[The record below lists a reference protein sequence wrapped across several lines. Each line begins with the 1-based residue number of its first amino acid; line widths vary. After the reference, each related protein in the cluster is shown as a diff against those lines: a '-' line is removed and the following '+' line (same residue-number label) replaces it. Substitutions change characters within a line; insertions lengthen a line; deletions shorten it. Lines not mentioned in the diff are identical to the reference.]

1 MAVTKVGPNINSES
15 NIKFSDLRKYFLKM
29 KPKTTST
36 GSETFDDLEGSVS
49 ASDLIRTTFYPN
61 DNLWNKNGTDEIDY
75 TFPSVPNCIEN
86 ELIPSTENNWKASG
100 FVSSVKYLYEHS
112 GSSSQTY
119 VKMGD
124 LFYSARPGDDPVST
138 NQSRNVRKF
147 YFVNGNIGSSNK
159 NAEALIFDNPYFNIT
174 VKVEENILGYG
185 GAGGSSG
192 EKGENGGNCVY
203 INYVAPVT
211 VSNIVFD
218 VVGNGSIKSGGGGG
232 GGGAK
237 GGQGAKG
244 GDTYKVQ
251 GRSGVD
257 CPGDLKCIIKSSL
270 GTPGGEGGDGGAG
283 GRGQGYN
290 NMNGPYNGLPGVGGA
305 NAADPT
311 SDTSNAH
318 HGCPAVTGKK
328 GGQGG
333 TGSDGGNGGLYNQDG
348 DDGDRNITSGTGGTS
363 SNGGHGANT
372 CGRCCG
378 PKKGGCGSDCTVPA
392 EYPVSLTYAGNPS
405 EPGDAGGKGTKGAAF
420 RTNGPAN
427 SVVKV
432 FASVD
437 NYKGGI
443 KQSTLPPNWG
453 ENSPPPPNYWWIP
466 SMGDI
471 PGSS

>member
-29 KPKTTST
+29 KPRTTFT
-36 GSETFDDLEGSVS
+36 GSESYDDLEGSVS
-49 ASDLIRTTFYPN
+49 ASDLIRTTAYTN
-61 DNLWNKNGTDEIDY
+61 DNLENIDGTDEINY
-75 TFPSVPNCIEN
+75 KLPSVPNCVEN
-86 ELIPSTENNWKASG
+86 ELIPSTKNNWKASG
-100 FVSSVKYLYEHS
+100 FVSSIKYLYEYS
-112 GSSSQTY
+112 GSGSQTY

-124 LFYSARPGDDPVST
+124 LFYSARPGYDPVST
-138 NQSRNVRKF
+138 NQSRNIRKF
-147 YFVNGNIGSSNK
+147 YFVNGTIGSSNK

-174 VKVEENILGYG
+174 VKVEGSILGYG

-203 INYVAPVT
+203 INYVAPVSI
-211 VSNIVFD
+211 SNIVFD

-237 GGQGAKG
+237 GGQGAHG
-244 GDTYKVQ
+244 GSTWIVQ
-251 GRSGVD
+251 GRKNID
-257 CPGDLKCIIKSSL
+257 CPPPAIKCIIKTSA
-270 GTPGGEGGDGGAG
+270 GTPGGAGGAG
-283 GRGQGYN
+283 GVGGTGQGYN
-290 NMNGPYNGLPGVGGA
+290 NMNGPYNGLPGVGGVNGA
-305 NAADPT
+305 EATGVTAGSDCPT
-311 SDTSNAH
+311 IK
-318 HGCPAVTGKK
+318 GKV
-328 GGQGG
+328 GGKGG
-333 TGSDGGNGGLYNQDG
+333 TGSTGGNGGLYNQDG
-348 DDGDRNITSGTGGTS
+348 DDGDRNTSIGTGASADDGD
-363 SNGGHGANT
+363 HGANT
-372 CGRCCG
+372 CGPCCP
-378 PKKGGCGSDCTVPA
+378 PKKGGCGADCLPVPA
-392 EYPVSLTYAGNPS
+392 EYPVSLTYAGDPS

-420 RTNGPAN
+420 RSNGPAN